1 MWNGSGIRLGWKIVS
16 FLLKIR
22 VICKKK
28 KKEQHNNKCYFLFVL
43 LFYHSFILLSRNWL
57 KIMITYL
64 FY

>member
-1 MWNGSGIRLGWKIVS
+1 MWNGSGIRLGWKFVS

-28 KKEQHNNKCYFLFVL
+28 KKKTTNVIFL